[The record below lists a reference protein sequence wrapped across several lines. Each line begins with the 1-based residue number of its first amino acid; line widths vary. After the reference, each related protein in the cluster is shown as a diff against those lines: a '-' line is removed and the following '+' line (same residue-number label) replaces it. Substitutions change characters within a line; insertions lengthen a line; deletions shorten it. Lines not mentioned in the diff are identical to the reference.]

1 MKRSIIVPLVV
12 ISIFMVLQSFKMIDN
27 QQNVTKTS
35 IDSTC
40 LITDGRVGKLEI
52 NMDASKLKNIFPGE
66 RLQVKKSSSGDDE
79 YTLYN
84 ILEPDSKALAF
95 EVESLCAD
103 ICLVSRINIVS
114 SKYKTVAG
122 IGVGSSFA
130 EIKKNYSMK
139 SIVGGEDDN
148 FMIYVKDFGDIAFLV
163 KSAGKKPKSGKPYEA
178 SEILDTDIVSQVY
191 IF

>member
-1 MKRSIIVPLVV
+1 MKRTVIVSVVV

-27 QQNVTKTS
+27 KQNAAISS
-35 IDSTC
+35 IDSTF

-52 NMDASKLKNIFPGE
+52 NMDAAKLKNIFPAE
-66 RLQVKKSSSGDDE
+66 RLQVKKSSAGDDE
-79 YTLYN
+79 YSIYN
-84 ILEPDSKALAF
+84 ILEPDNKTLAF

-114 SKYKTVAG
+114 PKYKTIAG
-122 IGVGSSFA
+122 IGVGSTFA

-139 SIVGGEDDN
+139 SIIGGEDDY

-163 KSAGKKPKSGKPYEA
+163 KSADKKPKSGKPYEA
-178 SEILDTDIVSQVY
+178 SEILDSDVISRIY

>member
-1 MKRSIIVPLVV
+1 MKRNIIVPLVV

-27 QQNVTKTS
+27 QQNVANTS
-35 IDSTC
+35 IDSTY
-40 LITDGRVGKLEI
+40 LITDGRVGRLEI
-52 NMDASKLKNIFPGE
+52 NMDASKLKNIFSEE

-79 YTLYN
+79 YAKYN
-84 ILEPDSKALAF
+84 ILEPDGKTLAF

-114 SKYKTVAG
+114 PKYKTVAG
-122 IGVGSSFA
+122 IGVGSTFG

-139 SIVGGEDDN
+139 SIVGGEDDF

-178 SEILDTDIVSQVY
+178 SEILDSDVISRIYV
-191 IF
+191 F

>member
-1 MKRSIIVPLVV
+1 MKRNIVVLLVV
-12 ISIFMVLQSFKMIDN
+12 ICIFMVLQSFKMIDN
-27 QQNVTKTS
+27 HQNVAKTS
-35 IDSTC
+35 IDSTF

-52 NMDASKLKNIFPGE
+52 NMDVAKLKSIFPE
-66 RLQVKKSSSGDDE
+66 DRLQVKKSSSGDDE
-79 YTLYN
+79 YAVYN

-114 SKYKTVAG
+114 PKYKTVAG

-139 SIVGGEDDN
+139 SIVGGEDDF

-178 SEILDTDIVSQVY
+178 SEILDSDVISRIY